1 MSFLAH
7 HFSVID
13 QAGPRNR
20 SVPSMSRASQNKK
33 HAHLFGLGDPLSA
46 PNLSTVATDDP
57 LSRSASPSSTHT
69 SDPLSFLSKRAASNN
84 GRPQSPLF
92 DDTDQLRP
100 ASSVSYATRRGSNGS
115 TSSGSS
121 TPIPASSVSTMPSS
135 RAYKNGGSG
144 GSIFGD
150 IDVTKLGGGS
160 IFSKKPQLKMRS
172 RLDQYTDEDDIFTSG
187 QSRRRLTP
195 TESSPVSQTNR
206 SPVSSRPETPGSLS
220 PSDEEHNMEPEKNS
234 DPFTADKRDWEKLMD
249 NEKNRFQS
257 PQGFRELAQPEIA
270 KKTTSPPVNNA
281 PSKGINSPP
290 PQPKSAA
297 KTSSSIFASAA
308 SNIARARSPKQSPK
322 PVESSIVESPKPE
335 ELPKPVEPIK
345 PVELPKAIVSPKIA
359 QRSESSEAI
368 FVSKVNQ
375 VAKPVAP
382 QSQPETILQPSVD
395 VASEPSHDVAAA
407 SSDRFEQINHPQPMF
422 EDDPETIAF
431 RNDMSFSFKPS
442 VPNTNFL
449 DPTETFPPSTDDLH
463 TTIIPKT
470 IISQRTADI
479 DDPWQSSIIPI
490 QTTVDPP
497 TVIKPNP
504 DYDMS
509 AFQPLDMGGHPADNL
524 KVNSESIP
532 ENKRNAFSDL
542 ISSWNSGSVG
552 QMEYMTDPAYMQDD
566 SEFYQRVASQQSD
579 VGFKGIEDRT
589 DTAPRSSYSD
599 SYHHTLPDR
608 LGDMSLNDNPW
619 S

>member
-1 MSFLAH
+1 
-7 HFSVID
+7 
-13 QAGPRNR
+13 
-20 SVPSMSRASQNKK
+20 MSRASQNKK

-46 PNLSTVATDDP
+46 PNLSTIATDDP
-57 LSRSASPSSTHT
+57 LSRSASPSTTHT
-69 SDPLSFLSKRAASNN
+69 SDPLSFLSKRASSNN

-92 DDTDQLRP
+92 DDTDHLRP

-135 RAYKNGGSG
+135 KAHKNGGSG

-150 IDVTKLGGGS
+150 IDVAKLGGGS

-187 QSRRRLTP
+187 QSRRRLAAN
-195 TESSPVSQTNR
+195 ESSPVSQTNR
-206 SPVSSRPETPGSLS
+206 SPVSSRPETPGSVNT
-220 PSDEEHNMEPEKNS
+220 SDEEHNVKPEKSS
-234 DPFTADKRDWEKLMD
+234 DPFSAADKQEEYRE
-249 NEKNRFQS
+249 S
-257 PQGFRELAQPEIA
+257 PQGFRDLAQPEIA
-270 KKTTSPPVNNA
+270 KKTTSPPVYNM
-281 PSKGINSPP
+281 PSKGSNSPP
-290 PQPKSAA
+290 AQSKSPPV

-322 PVESSIVESPKPE
+322 PVESPIKPVESPKPVE
-335 ELPKPVEPIK
+335 PAIVELPKPVEP
-345 PVELPKAIVSPKIA
+345 VDLPKAIVSPKIT
-359 QRSESSEAI
+359 QRSEAI
-368 FVSKVNQ
+368 FVSKANQ
-375 VAKPVAP
+375 VAKPVVP
-382 QSQPETILQPSVD
+382 QNPPVVETILQSSV
-395 VASEPSHDVAAA
+395 VSEPSHDDEEA
-407 SSDRFEQINHPQPMF
+407 SNDRFEQINHSQPMF

-449 DPTETFPPSTDDLH
+449 DPTETFPPTEDLH
-463 TTIIPKT
+463 TTIIPTKT
-470 IISQRTADI
+470 NISQRTADI

-490 QTTVDPP
+490 QTTIDPP
-497 TVIKPNP
+497 AVIKP
-504 DYDMS
+504 DFDMT
-509 AFQPLDMGGHPADNL
+509 AFQPLDIGGHHTDKL

-532 ENKRNAFSDL
+532 ESKRNAFSDL
-542 ISSWNSGSVG
+542 ISNWNSGSVG

-589 DTAPRSSYSD
+589 DPAPRSSYSD

-608 LGDMSLNDNPW
+608 LGDMNLNDNPW